1 MSDAVN
7 LETISTREEL
17 LALTLD
23 GCRVAASSA
32 SAAAE
37 AIAHGSAASFRTV
50 RAMEQ
55 RLDAL
60 DREVDQRA
68 AAALIQTDLTGA
80 RELLSCCKIMVD
92 LERIGDLL
100 TNFINRTESVRT
112 RIDMQDAE
120 TLIKMSCVLEKML
133 ADFLRAFSN
142 RDVSCALR
150 VLRTDSE
157 IDRLRNLLVL
167 RHTEFEA
174 GSRRESA
181 QVVMMAQALERAG
194 DHAKN
199 LAEEVCHLV
208 TGQTVRHLMRAHDK
222 PYEQMFIEW
231 LKGQHAA
238 GSPLT
243 PSDAEHQSSGKAVA
257 D

>member
-1 MSDAVN
+1 MSDQVK
-7 LETISTREEL
+7 LDTQSTREEL

-23 GCRVAASSA
+23 GCRVAYSAA
-32 SAAAE
+32 SAASE
-37 AIAHGSAASFRTV
+37 AMAHGAPSSFRVV

-60 DREVDQRA
+60 DREIDQRA
-68 AAALIQTDLTGA
+68 AAALIQTDITGA

-100 TNFINRTESVRT
+100 TNFINRTEAVRT
-112 RIDMQDAE
+112 RIDMADAE
-120 TLIKMSCVLEKML
+120 SLIKMTCVLEKML
-133 ADFLRAFSN
+133 GDFLRAFSN
-142 RDVSCALR
+142 RDVQCALR
-150 VLRTDSE
+150 VLRADSE
-157 IDRLRNLLVL
+157 IDRFRNLLVL
-167 RHTEFEA
+167 RHTEFDA
-174 GSRRESA
+174 DSRRESA

-231 LKGQHAA
+231 LRQQQRDKVA
-238 GSPLT
+238 T
-243 PSDAEHQSSGKAVA
+243 RTDDAKDQSSGKALA
-257 D
+257 G

>member
-1 MSDAVN
+1 VKVA
-7 LETISTREEL
+7 TISTREDL
-17 LALTLD
+17 LSLTLD
-23 GCRVAASSA
+23 GCRVAASAA

-37 AIAHGSAASFRTV
+37 AIAHGSAASFRMV

-60 DREVDQRA
+60 DRELDQRA
-68 AAALIQTDLTGA
+68 AGALIQTDITGA

-92 LERIGDLL
+92 LERTGDLL

-120 TLIKMSCVLEKML
+120 SLIKMSCVLEKML
-133 ADFLRAFSN
+133 VDSLRAFSN

-150 VLRTDSE
+150 VLRADSE

-174 GSRRESA
+174 GTRRESA

-208 TGQTVRHLMRAHDK
+208 TGQTVRHLMRANDK

-238 GSPLT
+238 ASPITSPIGT
-243 PSDAEHQSSGKAVA
+243 PDVERQASGKAVA